1 MSKPVECPLCFN
13 NYNKTDHK
21 PMNLVCG
28 HVLCSKCISIQGDS
42 LECSTC
48 CKPTKSTGVMNPYIK
63 LDVPEE
69 EVKIPGNNNKEEF
82 QIYFKP
88 RTSTEKIPIL
98 VNKNNTIIEVKI
110 KIQTKTGKDPSTY
123 TLVCRRPL
131 EIETKKLIDYNI
143 KEDAILVEVARLEGG
158 YFIK

>member
-1 MSKPVECPLCFN
+1 MSSLFN

-48 CKPTKSTGVMNPYIK
+48 CKPTKSTGVMNPYIS

-98 VNKNNTIIEVKI
+98 VNKNNTIIEVK
-110 KIQTKTGKDPSTY
+110 
-123 TLVCRRPL
+123 
-131 EIETKKLIDYNI
+131 
-143 KEDAILVEVARLEGG
+143 
-158 YFIK
+158 